1 MALSDAIEDVFI
13 IEDEALDAINEL
25 NSNYEKLTNLKST
38 LSSELEKLKAD
49 ETVLRT
55 ALAQSKETSREK
67 LARDKRTNDDA
78 IKNLQMALLADD
90 DDDDDDDDTRG
101 DLALRDQSDVAIGS
115 MMGAPSDEEIDENI
129 MLHSHFL

>member
-1 MALSDAIEDVFI
+1 MALSDAIEDVFT

-78 IKNLQMALLADD
+78 IKHLQMALLADD
-90 DDDDDDDDTRG
+90 DDDDDDNTRG
-101 DLALRDQSDVAIGS
+101 DLALRDQSDVTIGS
-115 MMGAPSDEEIDENI
+115 MMGAPSDEEIDDNI
-129 MLHSHFL
+129 MLHSQYL